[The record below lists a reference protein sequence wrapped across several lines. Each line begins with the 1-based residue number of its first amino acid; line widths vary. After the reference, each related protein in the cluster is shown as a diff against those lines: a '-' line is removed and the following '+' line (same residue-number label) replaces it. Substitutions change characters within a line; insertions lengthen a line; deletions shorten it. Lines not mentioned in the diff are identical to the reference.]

1 MSEVAPQPPSLDESL
16 RQRIS
21 LNLAA
26 FDHRPLSPDGRMPAA
41 VALTIVDDD
50 TGAPALVLTRRSSRL
65 RSHAGQWALP
75 GGRIDAGE
83 TALDAALRELH
94 EEVGLTLTADAI
106 LGRLDDYPTR
116 SGYVITPVVVWGG
129 RAQTLTANPAEVRSI
144 HRVSFQELDRPGS
157 PEFATIPESERPLVR
172 LLVYEQKVHAPTA
185 AIVYQF
191 REVAVKGRPIRVD
204 HLEQPVWAWR

>member
-1 MSEVAPQPPSLDESL
+1 MSERLTFLDESW
-16 RQRIS
+16 RPRIAA
-21 LNLAA
+21 NLDA
-26 FDHRPLSPDGRMPAA
+26 FSHRPLGRHELTPAA
-41 VALTIVDDD
+41 VALTIVDDEA
-50 TGAPALVLTRRSSRL
+50 GAPALVLTRRASRL

-83 TALDAALRELH
+83 TVEDAALRELS
-94 EEVGLTLTADAI
+94 EEVGLTLPPAAI

-116 SGYVITPVVVWGG
+116 SGYVITPIVVWGG
-129 RAQTLTANPAEVRSI
+129 RAAALTANPAEVRSI

-157 PEFATIPESERPLVR
+157 PEFASIPESDRPLVR
-172 LLVYEQKVHAPTA
+172 LLVYGQKVHAPTA

-191 REVAVKGRPIRVD
+191 REVALKGNAIRVD